1 MTNSSSPHFILPI
14 RPVDPLTCQLLRQV
28 DQAAS
33 TTRLRYVVVGAMAR
47 DLMLVN
53 AYGLP
58 PSRATRDVDIG
69 IAVENW
75 EQFQALKSCLGEA
88 GRFTAAPKDEHRLY
102 WADGDRR
109 TPIDLIPFGGVTSE
123 DATIAWPPSRDFVLN
138 VAGFKEA
145 LAAAAH
151 LRIEEDL
158 DVPVASIPGLA
169 ALKLIAWYDRR
180 SRNNQDAADLVCL
193 LEHYAD
199 AGNLDRLYE
208 QELPLLEAAGFD
220 LELTGATLLGRDAA
234 RICHANTRRQIAAVL
249 TSETLVDQLIL
260 QMEQTGFHEEPRAER
275 ISVLLGRFCKGFLGG

>member
-1 MTNSSSPHFILPI
+1 
-14 RPVDPLTCQLLRQV
+14 V

-33 TTRLRYVVVGAMAR
+33 MTRLRYVVVGAMAR

-75 EQFQALKSCLGEA
+75 EQFQALKSCLVEA
-88 GRFTAAPKDEHRLY
+88 GQFTAAPKDEHRLY
-102 WADGDRR
+102 WADSERR
-109 TPIDLIPFGGVTSE
+109 TPIDFIPFGGVTSE
-123 DATIAWPPSRDFVLN
+123 DNTIAWPPSRDFVLN
-138 VAGFKEA
+138 VAGFEEA

-169 ALKLIAWYDRR
+169 VLKLIAWHDRR
-180 SRNNQDAADLVCL
+180 SRNNQDAADLFRL
-193 LEHYAD
+193 LEYYAE

-208 QELPLLEAAGFD
+208 QELLLLEAAGFD
-220 LELTGATLLGRDAA
+220 LELAGATLLGRDAA
-234 RICHANTRRQIAAVL
+234 RICHAQTRRQIAAVL
-249 TSETLVDQLIL
+249 TSETLLDQLIT
-260 QMEQTGFHEEPRAER
+260 QMEQTGFYEGPRAER
-275 ISVLLGRFCKGFLGG
+275 VSLLVGRFTQGFLGG